1 MATSVGGTNYSW
13 HALEPFP
20 IETPLAEEA
29 TGSAQGSKSA
39 GIALSLLGRYQ
50 AERDMQQAQ
59 YGEDVRQQQA
69 YQRDVLASQMM
80 DNTMR
85 AINEAGKS
93 GTLPLFGPQYASL
106 PGASSDAYNRVV
118 QQLNANQNAA
128 NFKNIGQGTQ
138 GLVAGGVGVPAQ
150 DIAAMTGLP
159 GLTQQLPTQVW
170 AAQMRGQ
177 YGLAAARARANAPA
191 APSTHVAPGA
201 PGYPPT
207 VTYTYPGKMPQA
219 AIDADMRNKG
229 LGGLPG
235 YTSGG
240 GGGQGGGGGGTN
252 LQTAPATNA
261 PAGLPDGSTQLNTAT
276 KDGATA
282 QTSAQMATQ

>member
-1 MATSVGGTNYSW
+1 MRLNHSQ
-13 HALEPFP
+13 LRRR
-20 IETPLAEEA
+20 
-29 TGSAQGSKSA
+29 
-39 GIALSLLGRYQ
+39 SLKK
-50 AERDMQQAQ
+50 QQAALR
-59 YGEDVRQQQA
+59 DRSRQA

-191 APSTHVAPGA
+191 APSIGVQENESGDPVVTTH
-201 PGYPPT
+201 
-207 VTYTYPGKMPQA
+207 YPGKMTSEQ
-219 AIDADMRNKG
+219 INADR
-229 LGGLPG
+229 
-235 YTSGG
+235 
-240 GGGQGGGGGGTN
+240 
-252 LQTAPATNA
+252 
-261 PAGLPDGSTQLNTAT
+261 
-276 KDGATA
+276 
-282 QTSAQMATQ
+282 

>member
-85 AINEAGKS
+85 ARVARCHYS
-93 GTLPLFGPQYASL
+93 GRSMQVC
-106 PGASSDAYNRVV
+106 RV
-118 QQLNANQNAA
+118 Q
-128 NFKNIGQGTQ
+128 
-138 GLVAGGVGVPAQ
+138 
-150 DIAAMTGLP
+150 
-159 GLTQQLPTQVW
+159 
-170 AAQMRGQ
+170 AQMHTTE
-177 YGLAAARARANAPA
+177 LCSN
-191 APSTHVAPGA
+191 
-201 PGYPPT
+201 
-207 VTYTYPGKMPQA
+207 
-219 AIDADMRNKG
+219 
-229 LGGLPG
+229 
-235 YTSGG
+235 
-240 GGGQGGGGGGTN
+240 
-252 LQTAPATNA
+252 
-261 PAGLPDGSTQLNTAT
+261 
-276 KDGATA
+276 
-282 QTSAQMATQ
+282 